1 MIAFP
6 IYAGMTVMGDE
17 DDVDTRFKQGTGTN
31 LTAGAEPTEFTYLKS
46 FDELSRTFES
56 EAGQ

>member
-1 MIAFP
+1 
-6 IYAGMTVMGDE
+6 MTVMGDE